1 MTGLR
6 KFTAKDMNAVVDAVE
21 RYSVGLDD
29 IVYRLHSYG
38 MGSVNEAY
46 PPYNLVKESN
56 IKWRIEMALAGW
68 SPEEVEVSTE
78 TNVLLI
84 RSKAAKSKGE
94 EEYMHRG
101 VSTRTFARGFNL
113 SDDVEVTKVTFQN
126 GMLMINLQRIIPDHQ
141 QLKIYE
147 IADTSIPNESRDAN
161 ISHTAGDDSTDR
173 GTA

>member
-6 KFTAKDMNAVVDAVE
+6 KFGTKDLGAIVDAAE

-29 IVYRLHSYG
+29 IFYRLHSYG

-46 PPYNLVKESN
+46 PPYNLVKESE

-68 SPEEVEVSTE
+68 GKDEIEVSTE
-78 TNVLLI
+78 SNVLLV

-101 VSTRTFARGFNL
+101 VATRTFARGFNL
-113 SDDVEVTKVTFQN
+113 SDDVEIGDVSFQN
-126 GMLMINLQRIIPDHQ
+126 GMLVVELRKIIPDHQ
-141 QLKIYE
+141 KLKIYD
-147 IADTSIPNESRDAN
+147 IT
-161 ISHTAGDDSTDR
+161 
-173 GTA
+173 